1 MMIGQTRQSSVASQI
16 KTRRRKRQQASAF
29 MAVLQFLWKNK
40 KPVFI
45 IILILITFNFI
56 KSLFSDNKPSSRVS
70 TSDTTYVSPQ
80 ARYSE
85 SNYDAYIDEIIDK
98 IHNKEFNG
106 VLDSYSN
113 IGMIKCDGY
122 VNLRSEPDENNTR
135 NIIGKLVE
143 NVACEILENPS
154 SQNKDYAK
162 IISGGMTGYVATR
175 FLVTGD
181 AAKQLAKEN
190 IKKRAIVL
198 VDKLWMRSKPEV
210 SSDTEL
216 TAAFKG
222 ERYAIKERVGDW
234 FIVEADNMDDVSYAY
249 ISADSSYVAVEYCLN
264 AARTQNLRNDVI
276 KYYDNL
282 GVSTTKSYLNI
293 RKTAKDNGTIIGKL
307 PSKGGCEILGTEG
320 NWYKIKSGLVTGYVN
335 KQYIATGKKA
345 EELAVQYADLRAIV
359 KIAAMK
365 VRTGPGTKYKQWT
378 TITREE
384 SYLVEDQLDGWVKI
398 EIDGGE
404 GGKDNFGYVSTSKNY
419 VEVRYALDQAIE
431 WKVSAAAPAGV
442 SKTRTDLKAYAIQ
455 FIGNPYLWGGTS
467 LTNGADCSGF
477 VQSIFK
483 KYGVS
488 LPRTSRDQ
496 VKKGTKVT
504 SKDMK
509 IGDLIFY
516 TNSAGVVDHVAIY
529 IGNNQIVHAAS
540 ARAGIRISKWNY
552 RTPYAI
558 RNVLGK

>member
-16 KTRRRKRQQASAF
+16 KTRRRKRQQVSILP
-29 MAVLQFLWKNK
+29 AVLQFLWKNK

-45 IILILITFNFI
+45 IILILIAFNFI
-56 KSLFSDNKPSSRVS
+56 KSLFSDNKPTQEVS
-70 TSDTTYVSPQ
+70 ASNTTYISPQ
-80 ARYSE
+80 VRYSE
-85 SNYDAYIDEIIDK
+85 SNYDVYIDEIIDK
-98 IHNKEFNG
+98 IHNKEIYG

-122 VNLRSEPDENNTR
+122 VNLRSEPNENNTR

-181 AAKQLAKEN
+181 AAKQLAREN

-198 VDKLWMRSKPEV
+198 VDKLWMRSKPEIN
-210 SSDTEL
+210 SDTEL

-264 AARTQNLRNDVI
+264 AARTQNLKNDVI

-307 PSKGGCEILGTEG
+307 PGKGGCEILGTEG

-419 VEVRYALDQAIE
+419 VQVRYALDQAIE
-431 WKVSAAAPAGV
+431 WKVSTAAPAGV

-483 KYGVS
+483 KYGVT

>member
-1 MMIGQTRQSSVASQI
+1 MIGNQKGLSAASQI
-16 KTRRRKRQQASAF
+16 KSRRRRKQQLSALSSF
-29 MAVLQFLWKNK
+29 AIFLWNHK
-40 KPVFI
+40 KPIFI
-45 IILILITFNFI
+45 IILVLIAFNFI
-56 KSLFSDNKPSSRVS
+56 KSLFAKDPIAKSVQS
-70 TSDTTYVSPQ
+70 TNAPAVQSF

-98 IHNKEFNG
+98 IHNKDFNG

-122 VNLRSEPDENNTR
+122 VNLRSEPNENNTR

-181 AAKQLAKEN
+181 AAKQLAREN

-249 ISADSSYVAVEYCLN
+249 ISADSSYVSVEYCLN
-264 AARTQNLRNDVI
+264 AARTQNLKNDVI

-307 PSKGGCEILGTEG
+307 PSKGGCEILSTEG
-320 NWYKIKSGLVTGYVN
+320 NWYKIKSGLITGYVN

-345 EELAVQYADLRAIV
+345 EELAVKYADLRAIV

-384 SYLVEDQLDGWVKI
+384 SYIVEDQLDGWVKI
-398 EIDGGE
+398 ELDGGE
-404 GGKDNFGYVSTSKNY
+404 GKDNFGYVSTSKNY

-516 TNSAGVVDHVAIY
+516 TNSAGTVDHVAIY

>member
-1 MMIGQTRQSSVASQI
+1 MISSQKGQSSAVNQI
-16 KTRRRKRQQASAF
+16 KTRRRRKQQASTPAS
-29 MAVLQFLWKNK
+29 VLGFLWDHK
-40 KPVFI
+40 KPILI
-45 IILILITFNFI
+45 IILVLFAFNFI
-56 KSLFSDNKPSSRVS
+56 KSLGSDKKPVKEVNASGAASISPS
-70 TSDTTYVSPQ
+70 T
-80 ARYSE
+80 RYSE

-98 IHNKEFNG
+98 IHNKEIYG
-106 VLDSYSN
+106 VIDSYSN

-122 VNLRSEPDENNTR
+122 VNLRSEPNENNTR

-154 SQNKDYAK
+154 AQNKDYAK

-181 AAKQLAKEN
+181 AAKQLAREN

-198 VDKLWMRSKPEV
+198 VDKLWMRSKPEI

-234 FIVEADNMDDVSYAY
+234 FVVEADNMDDVSYAY

-264 AARTQNLRNDVI
+264 AARTQNLKNDVI

-307 PSKGGCEILGTEG
+307 PGKGGCEILATEG

-404 GGKDNFGYVSTSKNY
+404 GGKDNYGYVSTSKNY
-419 VEVRYALDQAIE
+419 VQVRYALDQAIE
-431 WKVSAAAPAGV
+431 WKVSTAAPAGV

-483 KYGVS
+483 KYGVT

-529 IGNNQIVHAAS
+529 IGNNQIIHAPS

>member
-1 MMIGQTRQSSVASQI
+1 MIMNNSHQSSAVNHI
-16 KTRRRKRQQASAF
+16 KSRRKKAQRKN
-29 MAVLQFLWKNK
+29 FLSLILNLIWKFK
-40 KPVFI
+40 KPIFVIVIIFI
-45 IILILITFNFI
+45 VLNFF
-56 KSLFSDNKPSSRVS
+56 KSIFSNQPSPKAASETS
-70 TSDTTYVSPQ
+70 TYSAKSY
-80 ARYSE
+80 ARYDE
-85 SNYDAYIDEIIDK
+85 SNYSDYIDDIIEK
-98 IHNKEFNG
+98 IHKSDTSG

-113 IGMIKCDGY
+113 IGMIRCDGY
-122 VNLRSEPDENNTR
+122 VNLRSEPDEKNTR

-143 NVACEILENPS
+143 NAACEILENPS

-162 IISGGMTGYVATR
+162 IISGGMTGYVATK
-175 FLVTGD
+175 FLVSGEE
-181 AAKQLAKEN
+181 AKSLARAN

-198 VDKLWMRSKPEV
+198 VDKLWMRSKPEI
-210 SSDTEL
+210 STDTEL

-264 AARTQNLRNDVI
+264 AARTQNLKNDVI

-293 RKTAKDNGTIIGKL
+293 RKTAKDNGTVIGKL
-307 PSKGGCEILGTEG
+307 PGKGGCEILSTEG

-345 EELAVQYADLRAIV
+345 EELAVKYADLRAIV
-359 KIAAMK
+359 KIAALK
-365 VRTGPGTKYKQWT
+365 VRTGPGLKYKQWT

-384 SYLVEDQLDGWVKI
+384 SYIVEDQLDGWIKI
-398 EIDGGE
+398 ELDGGE
-404 GGKDNFGYVSTSKNY
+404 GKDNYGYISTSKNY
-419 VEVRYALDQAIE
+419 VQVRYALDQAIE
-431 WKVSAAAPAGV
+431 WKVSSAAPAGV

-477 VQSIFK
+477 VQSVFK

-540 ARAGIRISKWNY
+540 ARTGIRISKWNY

>member
-1 MMIGQTRQSSVASQI
+1 MIMNNSHQSSAVNHI
-16 KTRRRKRQQASAF
+16 KSRRKKVQRKN
-29 MAVLQFLWKNK
+29 FLSLILNLIWKFK
-40 KPVFI
+40 KPIFI
-45 IILILITFNFI
+45 IVIIFIVLNFF
-56 KSLFSDNKPSSRVS
+56 KSIFSNQPSPKAASETS
-70 TSDTTYVSPQ
+70 TYSAKSYARYDEANYSDYIDDIIEKIHKSDTS
-80 ARYSE
+80 
-85 SNYDAYIDEIIDK
+85 
-98 IHNKEFNG
+98 G

-113 IGMIKCDGY
+113 IGMIRCDGY
-122 VNLRSEPDENNTR
+122 VNLRSEPEEKNTR

-143 NVACEILENPS
+143 NAACEILENPS

-162 IISGGMTGYVATR
+162 IISGGMTGYVATK
-175 FLVTGD
+175 FLVSGEE
-181 AAKQLAKEN
+181 AKSLARAN

-198 VDKLWMRSKPEV
+198 VDKLWMRSKPEI
-210 SSDTEL
+210 STDTEL

-264 AARTQNLRNDVI
+264 AARTQNLKNDVI

-293 RKTAKDNGTIIGKL
+293 RKTAKDNGTVIGKL
-307 PSKGGCEILGTEG
+307 PGKGGCEILSTEG

-345 EELAVQYADLRAIV
+345 EELAVKYADLRAIV
-359 KIAAMK
+359 KIAALK
-365 VRTGPGTKYKQWT
+365 VRTGPGLKYKQWT

-384 SYLVEDQLDGWVKI
+384 SYIVEDQLDGWIKI
-398 EIDGGE
+398 ELDGGE
-404 GGKDNFGYVSTSKNY
+404 GKDNYGYISTSKNY
-419 VEVRYALDQAIE
+419 VQVRYALDQAIE
-431 WKVSAAAPAGV
+431 WKVSTAAPAGV

-540 ARAGIRISKWNY
+540 AKTGIRISKWNY

>member
-1 MMIGQTRQSSVASQI
+1 MIMNNSHQSSAVNHI
-16 KTRRRKRQQASAF
+16 KSRRKKAQRKN
-29 MAVLQFLWKNK
+29 FLNLILNLIWKFK
-40 KPVFI
+40 KPIFI
-45 IILILITFNFI
+45 IVIIFIVLNFF
-56 KSLFSDNKPSSRVS
+56 KSIFSNQPSPKAASETS
-70 TSDTTYVSPQ
+70 TYSAKSY
-80 ARYSE
+80 ARYDE
-85 SNYDAYIDEIIDK
+85 ANYSDYIDSIIEK
-98 IHNKEFNG
+98 IHKNDTSG

-113 IGMIKCDGY
+113 IGMIRCDGY
-122 VNLRSEPDENNTR
+122 VNLRSEPDEKNTR

-143 NVACEILENPS
+143 NAACEILENPS

-162 IISGGMTGYVATR
+162 IISGGMTGYVATK
-175 FLVTGD
+175 FLVSGEE
-181 AAKQLAKEN
+181 AKSLARAN

-198 VDKLWMRSKPEV
+198 VDKLWMRSKPEI
-210 SSDTEL
+210 STDTEL

-264 AARTQNLRNDVI
+264 AARTQNLKNDVI

-293 RKTAKDNGTIIGKL
+293 RKTAKDNGTVIGKL
-307 PSKGGCEILGTEG
+307 PGKGGCEILATEG

-345 EELAVQYADLRAIV
+345 EELAVKYADLRAIV
-359 KIAAMK
+359 KIAALK
-365 VRTGPGTKYKQWT
+365 VRTGPGLKYKQWT

-384 SYLVEDQLDGWVKI
+384 SYIVEDQLDGWIKI
-398 EIDGGE
+398 ELDGGE
-404 GGKDNFGYVSTSKNY
+404 GKDNYGYISTSKNY
-419 VEVRYALDQAIE
+419 VQVRYALDQAIE
-431 WKVSAAAPAGV
+431 WKVSAQAPAGV
-442 SKTRTDLKAYAIQ
+442 SKTRTDIKAFAIQ
-455 FIGNPYLWGGTS
+455 YIGNPYLWGGTS

-477 VQSIFK
+477 VQTIYK

-488 LPRTSRDQ
+488 LPRTTRDQ

-504 SKDMK
+504 SKEMK

-529 IGNNQIVHAAS
+529 IGNDQIVHAAS
-540 ARAGIRISKWNY
+540 AKTGIRISKWNY